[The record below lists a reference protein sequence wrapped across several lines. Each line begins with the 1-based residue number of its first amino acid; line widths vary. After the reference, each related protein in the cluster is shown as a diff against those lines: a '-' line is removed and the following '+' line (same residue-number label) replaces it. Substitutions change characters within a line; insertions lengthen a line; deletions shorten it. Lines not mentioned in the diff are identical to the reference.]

1 MATRKVNVNDVL
13 LTVNLFL
20 FFSFLID
27 AKKLEDI
34 VQESSG
40 GLPFLQ
46 FTKDGVRVN
55 FAGYHAETGLGGLLG
70 NSQTGGGLHASAGTP
85 FGPQASAGLGGLLNG
100 DNANTGGGLY
110 AQAGLGHNRPAA
122 RAGLGGI
129 LDGSGNSNNPIA
141 GILFADAGLGK
152 NQPAA
157 KAGLAGILDGSGNSN
172 NPIAGTLFADAGL
185 GNNQPAAKAGLAGI
199 LDGSGNSNNPIAG
212 TLFADAGL
220 GNNQPAVR
228 TSDNVYYDTVP
239 SNAASIK
246 PSTSHTN
253 IQLISGSIP
262 KNHKS
267 QRAINSK
274 SVVLI
279 NEPIPESKYF
289 PEAGTSAELYANTG
303 YVNGKSHVSAFENVQ
318 KIPTSRDKSIEEDR
332 KINESTPLVNGLIS
346 SKGVVEA
353 NAGANGNA
361 AVGNN
366 VNTAQEQP
374 VLNHWYLRKR
384 FRSGPL
390 RKQILHSSSVIPVS
404 VPIPA
409 STSSGTSGTA
419 SGGVSASAS
428 GEIISRVNADSSTG
442 SDITF
447 VGSKT
452 YKPGSFFDDIFNIP
466 ISTLTAVNQLLR
478 NNVG

>member
-13 LTVNLFL
+13 LIVNLFL

-70 NSQTGGGLHASAGTP
+70 NSQAGGGLHASAGTP

-141 GILFADAGLGK
+141 GILFANAGLGN
-152 NQPAA
+152 NQPEA

-172 NPIAGTLFADAGL
+172 NPIAD
-185 GNNQPAAKAGLAGI
+185 
-199 LDGSGNSNNPIAG
+199 
-212 TLFADAGL
+212 
-220 GNNQPAVR
+220 
-228 TSDNVYYDTVP
+228 
-239 SNAASIK
+239 
-246 PSTSHTN
+246 
-253 IQLISGSIP
+253 SIP

-289 PEAGTSAELYANTG
+289 PKAGTSAELYANTG
-303 YVNGKSHVSAFENVQ
+303 YVSGKSAFENVQ

-346 SKGVVEA
+346 SKGVIEA

-361 AVGNN
+361 AVGSN

-428 GEIISRVNADSSTG
+428 GEIISRVNADSSAG

>member
-27 AKKLEDI
+27 AKKLDDI

-141 GILFADAGLGK
+141 GILFA
-152 NQPAA
+152 N
-157 KAGLAGILDGSGNSN
+157 
-172 NPIAGTLFADAGL
+172 AGL
-185 GNNQPAAKAGLAGI
+185 GNNQPSAKAGLAGI

-228 TSDNVYYDTVP
+228 TSDNVYYDTIP

-274 SVVLI
+274 SVVQI
-279 NEPIPESKYF
+279 NEPIPESKY
-289 PEAGTSAELYANTG
+289 AGTSAELYANTG
-303 YVNGKSHVSAFENVQ
+303 YVSGKSAFENVQ

-332 KINESTPLVNGLIS
+332 KINEATPLVNDLIS
-346 SKGVVEA
+346 SKGVIEA

-361 AVGNN
+361 AVGSN

-374 VLNHWYLRKR
+374 LLNHWYLRKR

-404 VPIPA
+404 VPITA

-428 GEIISRVNADSSTG
+428 GEIISRVNADSSAG
-442 SDITF
+442 SDVTF
-447 VGSKT
+447 VSSKT

-478 NNVG
+478 NNAG

>member
-199 LDGSGNSNNPIAG
+199 LDGSGNSNNPIA
-212 TLFADAGL
+212 
-220 GNNQPAVR
+220 
-228 TSDNVYYDTVP
+228 
-239 SNAASIK
+239 
-246 PSTSHTN
+246 
-253 IQLISGSIP
+253 GSIP

>member
-1 MATRKVNVNDVL
+1 MATRKVSISSVL
-13 LTVNLFL
+13 LAVNLFL

-27 AKKLEDI
+27 ARKVEDN
-34 VQESSG
+34 VQSFG

-46 FTKDGVRVN
+46 FTRDGVRVN
-55 FAGYHAETGLGGLLG
+55 FAGYHAETGLGGFLG

-100 DNANTGGGLY
+100 NNANAGGGLF

-129 LDGSGNSNNPIA
+129 LDGSGNSNNPNAA
-141 GILFADAGLGK
+141 GNLFAEAGLG
-152 NQPAA
+152 NNLPGAR
-157 KAGLAGILDGSGNSN
+157 AGLGGVLDGSGNSN
-172 NPIAGTLFADAGL
+172 NPVAGNLFAEAGL
-185 GNNQPAAKAGLAGI
+185 GNNLPAARTGLE
-199 LDGSGNSNNPIAG
+199 
-212 TLFADAGL
+212 
-220 GNNQPAVR
+220 
-228 TSDNVYYDTVP
+228 
-239 SNAASIK
+239 
-246 PSTSHTN
+246 
-253 IQLISGSIP
+253 GSIP
-262 KNHKS
+262 KNHKN
-267 QRAINSK
+267 QRAIVSK
-274 SVVLI
+274 SLVLV
-279 NEPIPESKYF
+279 NEPVPESKYSS
-289 PEAGTSAELYANTG
+289 PVGTSAELYGNVYPDANAG
-303 YVNGKSHVSAFENVQ
+303 YVSDKSASENVQ
-318 KIPTSRDKSIEEDR
+318 KIPTSRDRSVEENR
-332 KINESTPLVNGLIS
+332 KINESTTSINGLIS
-346 SKGVVEA
+346 LKGVVTA

-361 AVGNN
+361 AVGSN

-384 FRSGPL
+384 FRTGPL
-390 RKQILHSSSVIPVS
+390 RKQIIQSSSVIPVS

-409 STSSGTSGTA
+409 STSSATSGTA
-419 SGGVSASAS
+419 SGAASAS
-428 GEIISRVNADSSTG
+428 GEIISRVNTDGLTG

>member
-27 AKKLEDI
+27 AKKLDDI

-141 GILFADAGLGK
+141 GILFANAGLGN
-152 NQPAA
+152 NQPSA

-172 NPIAGTLFADAGL
+172 NPIAG
-185 GNNQPAAKAGLAGI
+185 
-199 LDGSGNSNNPIAG
+199 
-212 TLFADAGL
+212 
-220 GNNQPAVR
+220 
-228 TSDNVYYDTVP
+228 
-239 SNAASIK
+239 
-246 PSTSHTN
+246 
-253 IQLISGSIP
+253 SIP

-274 SVVLI
+274 SVVQI
-279 NEPIPESKYF
+279 NEPIPESKY
-289 PEAGTSAELYANTG
+289 AGTSAELYANTG
-303 YVNGKSHVSAFENVQ
+303 YVSGKSAFENVQ

-332 KINESTPLVNGLIS
+332 KINEATPLVNDLIS
-346 SKGVVEA
+346 SKGVIEA

-361 AVGNN
+361 AVGSN

-374 VLNHWYLRKR
+374 LLNHWYLRKR

-404 VPIPA
+404 VPITA

-428 GEIISRVNADSSTG
+428 GEIISRVNADSSAG
-442 SDITF
+442 SDVTF
-447 VGSKT
+447 VSSKT

-478 NNVG
+478 NNAG